1 MTVWSVLTP
10 LYRRLSCQRQS
21 MILFFGLK
29 LMSFRLPFF
38 HAKQSTGSQVMMK
51 MKGYFK
57 VKAFHER
64 VMHLILMI
72 NSIELLY
79 FWFQSF
85 ASFTL
90 TLVVLKEYQ
99 EINWKECQQLSLF
112 FVNYSWLRTILCQS
126 HDMLFERENGV
137 ERDIEVRFLFQ
148 KLLSELYSKVVC
160 RFTFNSISSF
170 YVEFRVEIALIPC
183 MTAWL
188 ALEKWSP

>member
-1 MTVWSVLTP
+1 MSTSEYDTLFWVWSW
-10 LYRRLSCQRQS
+10 C
-21 MILFFGLK
+21 K
-29 LMSFRLPFF
+29 MSFRLPFF

-51 MKGYFK
+51 MKGYFYTE
-57 VKAFHER
+57 VSDA
-64 VMHLILMI
+64 L
-72 NSIELLY
+72 NSNDKLNRMLY
-79 FWFQSF
+79 FWFRSF

-90 TLVVLKEYQ
+90 TLVVLKGYQ

-160 RFTFNSISSF
+160 RFTFNSISF